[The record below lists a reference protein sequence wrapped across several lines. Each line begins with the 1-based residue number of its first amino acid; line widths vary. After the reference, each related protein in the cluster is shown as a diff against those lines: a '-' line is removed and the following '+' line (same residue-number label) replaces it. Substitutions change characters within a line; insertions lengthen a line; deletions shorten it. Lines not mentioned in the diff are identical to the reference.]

1 MPHEGLYRTLWRT
14 PRIRGQAFLG
24 LFAQLTQGAAPLGLV
39 LVVRHT
45 SGSLAEAGAVSAALW
60 IAAAAARPLQ
70 GRLIDRRGARLVML
84 VCGPVHAAA
93 LIGLVAAAQS
103 GSGAWLLV
111 VLSGIAGAALP
122 PVSSSMRV
130 EWGRLLPA
138 DERTAAYSVV
148 FLTQELA
155 ILTGPLLV
163 AAIVAIWSAKSALVA
178 AAVIAGSAT
187 FAFGLF
193 SGTGG
198 RGRSSVVA
206 ARSPRSAAIPA
217 VLSTTFLVGMTLG
230 ALQVATPAL
239 AIARGAPA
247 LGGVLIAAL
256 SVGGI
261 IGALLYAGRRWSLDP
276 SSRLLTL
283 LCVVAMAATPLALA
297 PPLIAVGVLLAC
309 AGFAL
314 NPVFT
319 TTSLL
324 VDRHSQHRA
333 AEAFG
338 WMSTAVGGGTAAGNA
353 LAGALA
359 QHNGVSAA
367 FLSAAIAAYA
377 AVLVAVL
384 ARGRLGRAPMERAP
398 RLAGEHR

>member
-1 MPHEGLYRTLWRT
+1 MPHEGLSRTLWRT

-24 LFAQLTQGAAPLGLV
+24 LFAQITQGAAPLGLV

-45 SGSLAEAGAVSAALW
+45 SGSLAEAGVVSAALW
-60 IAAAAARPLQ
+60 ISAAVARPLQ
-70 GRLIDRRGARLVML
+70 GRLIDRRGARMVML
-84 VCGPVHAAA
+84 VCGPVHAAG

-103 GSGAWLLV
+103 GAGAWSLV
-111 VLSGIAGAALP
+111 VLGAISGAALP

-155 ILTGPLLV
+155 ILFGPLLV
-163 AAIVAIWSAKSALVA
+163 AAIVALQSAELALVV
-178 AAVIAGSAT
+178 AAVIAGTAT
-187 FAFGLF
+187 IAFAFV

-198 RGRSSVVA
+198 GDRNKAIA
-206 ARSPRSAAIPA
+206 ARSARSAALPILLTA
-217 VLSTTFLVGMTLG
+217 TFLVCMTLG
-230 ALQVATPAL
+230 AMQVAAPAL

-256 SVGGI
+256 SVGAI
-261 IGALLYAGRRWSLDP
+261 VGALLYAGRRWNRDP
-276 SSRLLTL
+276 SIRLLAL
-283 LCVVAMAATPLALA
+283 LCVVAIAATPLALA
-297 PPLIAVGVLLAC
+297 PPLVAVGVLLALV
-309 AGFAL
+309 GFAL

-324 VDRHSQHRA
+324 IDRHSRHRT

-338 WMSTAVGGGTAAGNA
+338 WMSTAAGGGTAAGNA
-353 LAGALA
+353 LAGVLA
-359 QHNGVSAA
+359 QHNGVSTA

-377 AVLVAVL
+377 AVLVAAL
-384 ARGRLGRAPMERAP
+384 ARRRLGRTP
-398 RLAGEHR
+398 GTI

>member
-1 MPHEGLYRTLWRT
+1 VPHEGLYRTLWRT
-14 PRIRGQAFLG
+14 PRVRGQAFLG
-24 LFAQLTQGAAPLGLV
+24 LFAQLTQGAAPLSLV

-93 LIGLVAAAQS
+93 LIGLVAAAQA
-103 GSGAWLLV
+103 GSGAWSLV
-111 VLSGIAGAALP
+111 VLSAISGAALP

-138 DERTAAYSVV
+138 EERTAAYSVV

-155 ILTGPLLV
+155 ILFGPLLV
-163 AAIVAIWSAKSALVA
+163 AAIVAIWSAESALVV
-178 AAVIAGSAT
+178 AAVITGSAT
-187 FAFGLF
+187 AAFAFI

-198 RGRSSVVA
+198 RNRSSAIA
-206 ARSPRSAAIPA
+206 ARSGRSAAIPI

-239 AIARGAPA
+239 AIVRGTPA

-261 IGALLYAGRRWSLDP
+261 SGALVYAGRRWAFDP
-276 SSRLLTL
+276 STRLLIL
-283 LCVVAMAATPLALA
+283 LCVAAIAVTPLALA
-297 PPLIAVGVLLAC
+297 PPLVAVGVLLALV
-309 AGFAL
+309 GFAI

-324 VDRHSQHRA
+324 VDRHSRHRA

-353 LAGALA
+353 VAGALA
-359 QHNGVSAA
+359 QHNGVSTA
-367 FLSAAIAAYA
+367 FLAAAIAAYA
-377 AVLVAVL
+377 AVVVAAL
-384 ARGRLGRAPMERAP
+384 ARGRLGRAPMQRAP
-398 RLAGEHR
+398 ALSGEPG